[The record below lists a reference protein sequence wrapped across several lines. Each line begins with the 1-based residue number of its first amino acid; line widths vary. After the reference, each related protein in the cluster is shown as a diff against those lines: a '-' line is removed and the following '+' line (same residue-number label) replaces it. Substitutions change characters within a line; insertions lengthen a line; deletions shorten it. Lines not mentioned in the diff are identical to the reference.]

1 MVGKFVRYQGVTGG
15 GTRFRSLSRVK
26 REIVGSGI
34 RKCRY
39 HYIRWDVVGEPFWS
53 AMGGQGRGMQG
64 HGLQAVVSMMNWKL
78 GGNEFGEIQRKVK
91 EGQWH
96 RLKVRSKTLNYQRVR
111 G

>member
-1 MVGKFVRYQGVTGG
+1 
-15 GTRFRSLSRVK
+15 
-26 REIVGSGI
+26 
-34 RKCRY
+34 
-39 HYIRWDVVGEPFWS
+39 
-53 AMGGQGRGMQG
+53 
-64 HGLQAVVSMMNWKL
+64 MMNWKL